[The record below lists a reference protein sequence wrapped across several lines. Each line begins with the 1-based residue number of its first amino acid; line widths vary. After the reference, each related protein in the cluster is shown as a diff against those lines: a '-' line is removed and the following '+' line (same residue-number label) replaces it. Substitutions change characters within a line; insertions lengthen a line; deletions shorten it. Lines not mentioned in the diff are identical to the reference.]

1 MKNDE
6 VKKSYSEE
14 ATPHIIRRKVKVVT
28 TDNEG
33 NKVENITTNAM
44 GNVSKT
50 SVVYGNSNPNTR
62 SQRNSVEQGDNRAPK
77 YANGPMY
84 NKPRHRNNMQ
94 NIVVTQNGKKI
105 E

>member
-6 VKKSYSEE
+6 VKKSHIEE

-50 SVVYGNSNPNTR
+50 SVVYGNNSNTKNMKRNTEEAR
-62 SQRNSVEQGDNRAPK
+62 SQK
-77 YANGPMY
+77 YGNNGMH
-84 NKPRHRNNMQ
+84 NKP
-94 NIVVTQNGKKI
+94 
-105 E
+105 